1 MGLELR
7 HLRYFV
13 AVADHGQMIAAAGAL
28 HVAQPAVSQ
37 TICHLERELGVALFE
52 RHPRGVTLTRA
63 GEELLPK
70 ARAAISSTDE
80 AFQTARAHAR
90 EQRNQLLVGFGPLLT
105 TNATEILAAYERA
118 QPSIDVEIRQFDFGG
133 QIEAV
138 SRRQVDVAFVWAA
151 FEERDVVLDVMAQEP
166 RVVCMSAGHP
176 LAGHAELRFE
186 QIEDERIP
194 GVAPGFPTEIADFL
208 QLPARRWE
216 PARRVDLVPRSID
229 ETIWLLLS
237 GRAIRIGPAS
247 LAAAFTRPG
256 IVTVPLLDV
265 EPVKIAVARH
275 RDDCRQAVRALVRV
289 ARDHYRPA
297 HADERPT
304 DTRSCLSRAS
314 DVRLS
319 RAS

>member
-151 FEERDVVLDVMAQEP
+151 FEERDVVL
-166 RVVCMSAGHP
+166 
-176 LAGHAELRFE
+176 
-186 QIEDERIP
+186 
-194 GVAPGFPTEIADFL
+194 APGHRRRILEHWDLEHGALLGRLEPEPVAGDRLVVGAAGDQDHFATRLLQPRAHDPTD
-208 QLPARRWE
+208 
-216 PARRVDLVPRSID
+216 
-229 ETIWLLLS
+229 
-237 GRAIRIGPAS
+237 RAGSKYNQPHVRYSACRITG
-247 LAAAFTRPG
+247 LRAAAT
-256 IVTVPLLDV
+256 
-265 EPVKIAVARH
+265 
-275 RDDCRQAVRALVRV
+275 
-289 ARDHYRPA
+289 
-297 HADERPT
+297 
-304 DTRSCLSRAS
+304 SSR
-314 DVRLS
+314 RLTCVV
-319 RAS
+319 